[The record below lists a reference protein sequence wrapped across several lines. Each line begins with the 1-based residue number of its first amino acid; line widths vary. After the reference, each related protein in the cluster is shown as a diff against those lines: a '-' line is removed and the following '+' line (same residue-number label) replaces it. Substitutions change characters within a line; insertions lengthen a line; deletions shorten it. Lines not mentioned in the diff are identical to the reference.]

1 MIKRSFQKVLI
12 FEMDE
17 NWYQRG
23 ENLPAGHEYDRSKE
37 HRSIG
42 SALDLAERERKQ
54 RSRLVLLCGFLRI
67 DGANNRSM
75 PRKKVGFVA
84 RSQSSIRAVRKDMK
98 ILESYL

>member
-17 NWYQRG
+17 KWYQRG

-37 HRSIG
+37 RRSIG
-42 SALDLAERERKQ
+42 SALGLAERERKR
-54 RSRLVLLCGFLRI
+54 RSRLVSLCGFLRI

-75 PRKKVGFVA
+75 SRKRLGLLLGRKV
-84 RSQSSIRAVRKDMK
+84 Q
-98 ILESYL
+98 LELFTRNLII